1 MELCNNKRVEF
12 IEECISALCE
22 MCDNFNYFCSKYK
35 ACGLDN
41 DFYRCTTII
50 LSIKKVLRVLKRN
63 NIEFEL
69 TTENELFTTIKL
81 KDVNKPKTIH
91 VATLERG

>member
-1 MELCNNKRVEF
+1 MKNV
-12 IEECISALCE
+12 
-22 MCDNFNYFCSKYK
+22 YQ
-35 ACGLDN
+35 
-41 DFYRCTTII
+41 FYLICVII
-50 LSIKKVLRVLKRN
+50 LITIVVNIKRAALIMIISIKKVLRVLKSN

-81 KDVNKPKTIH
+81 KDLNKPKTIH

>member
-1 MELCNNKRVEF
+1 MELCDNKRVEF
-12 IEECISALCE
+12 IEECISALCD

-41 DFYRCTTII
+41 DFYRCTTMI

-81 KDVNKPKTIH
+81 KDKNVPKTIH

>member
-1 MELCNNKRVEF
+1 MELCNNRVEF
-12 IEECISALCE
+12 IEECITALCD

-41 DFYRCTTII
+41 DFYRCTIMII
-50 LSIKKVLRVLKRN
+50 SIKKVLRVLKAN
-63 NIEFEL
+63 KIEFEL

-81 KDVNKPKTIH
+81 KDVNNPKTIH

>member
-1 MELCNNKRVEF
+1 MELCNNRIEF
-12 IEECISALCE
+12 IEECISVLSDMCE
-22 MCDNFNYFCSKYK
+22 NFNYYCSKYK

-41 DFYRCTTII
+41 DFYRCADII
-50 LSIKKVLRVLKRN
+50 LSIKKVLRVLKVN
-63 NIEFEL
+63 KVEFEL

-81 KDVNKPKTIH
+81 KDLNEPKTIH

>member
-1 MELCNNKRVEF
+1 MELCNNERLKF
-12 IEECISALCE
+12 IEECINVLCD

-41 DFYRCTTII
+41 DFYRCTVMI
-50 LSIKKVLRVLKRN
+50 LSIKKVLRVLKLN
-63 NIEFEL
+63 KIEFEL

-81 KDVNKPKTIH
+81 KDKNTPKTIH

>member
-12 IEECISALCE
+12 IEECISVLSD
-22 MCDNFNYFCSKYK
+22 MCDNFNYYCSKYK

-41 DFYRCTTII
+41 DFYRCTDII
-50 LSIKKVLRVLKRN
+50 LSIKRVLRVLRLT

-81 KDVNKPKTIH
+81 KDVNRPKTIH

>member
-1 MELCNNKRVEF
+1 MELCNNERLEY
-12 IEECISALCE
+12 IEECISVLCD
-22 MCDNFNYFCSKYK
+22 MCDNFNRYCSKYK

-41 DFYRCTTII
+41 DFYRCADII
-50 LSIKKVLRVLKRN
+50 LSIKRVLRVLKLT

-81 KDVNKPKTIH
+81 KDKNAPKTIH
-91 VATLERG
+91 VVTLERG

>member
-1 MELCNNKRVEF
+1 MELCNKRLEF
-12 IEECISALCE
+12 IEECISALCD
-22 MCDNFNYFCSKYK
+22 MCDNFNYFCNKYK

-41 DFYRCTTII
+41 DFYRCSIMII
-50 LSIKKVLRVLKRN
+50 AIKKILRVLKAN

-81 KDVNKPKTIH
+81 KDKSTPKTIH
-91 VATLERG
+91 VATLERR

>member
-1 MELCNNKRVEF
+1 M
-12 IEECISALCE
+12 
-22 MCDNFNYFCSKYK
+22 
-35 ACGLDN
+35 
-41 DFYRCTTII
+41 
-50 LSIKKVLRVLKRN
+50 VLRVLKLT

-81 KDVNKPKTIH
+81 KDKNVPKIIH